1 MVQKKLKLS
10 EFNKNKYLSFCDFVG
25 IIEIDS
31 QVAQIYG
38 NVKNQLQSEGKLIP
52 ENDMWIAATA
62 IANQLTLISYDKH
75 FQNIK
80 DLNFL
85 FIEL

>member
-1 MVQKKLKLS
+1 MQKKSKLS

-52 ENDMWIAATA
+52 KNDMWIAATA
-62 IANQLTLISYDKH
+62 IANQLTLILWQTFSKH
-75 FQNIK
+75 K
-80 DLNFL
+80 RLEFL